1 LLVVLQSYM
10 FFECLCYFQFLGA
23 VAFLSS
29 SYGYNFIMIKPLEGC
44 AKVVALFQVYCLIF
58 HEQYFHNMVIMVF
71 KVVRRDKALDHR
83 LDA

>member
-1 LLVVLQSYM
+1 
-10 FFECLCYFQFLGA
+10 
-23 VAFLSS
+23 
-29 SYGYNFIMIKPLEGC
+29 MIKPLEGC